1 MKRVTAAIIM
11 QDGKVLIAQRAREDR
26 LALKWEFP
34 GGKVEAGETPEACL
48 AREIKEELG
57 LDIKVTE
64 HFMTNG
70 FPYETGVIEL
80 MAFFGVILGGTMSLN
95 VHADAKWVFTQEMI
109 NYDFA
114 PADVPIVKK
123 LMEVNGPWARK
134 R

>member
-11 QDGKVLIAQRAREDR
+11 QDGKVLIAQRAREDS

-34 GGKVEAGETPEACL
+34 GGKVEEGETPESCL
-48 AREIKEELG
+48 KREIREELG
-57 LDIKVTE
+57 LDIHVKE
-64 HFMTNG
+64 HFMTNV
-70 FPYETGVIEL
+70 FPYETGTIEL
-80 MAFFGVILGGTMSLN
+80 MTFLSVILGGAMSLN
-95 VHADAKWVFTQEMI
+95 VHAEAKWVFVQEMK

-123 LMEVNGPWARK
+123 LMEENGPWAQK